1 MTTTLMLLLLV
12 CLLICVSVTQ
22 AWAPLSQK
30 NHQQVQQMPPTPK
43 RMPIASSR
51 RDMLQQSTTTALIA
65 AATATAFQPPQPAM
79 AVTDSITL
87 RQQKEKSLNLP
98 NAELQQRIRSD
109 LEDKQFLVTGNIS
122 RELYDESATFTDEID
137 TYGLE
142 QWMKGTSTLF
152 VAAKSHVDL
161 EDGSL
166 QVSDKAVTFRFSEYL
181 CFNIP
186 LLLPTV
192 YLSGKVIL
200 ERSPTTG
207 LITSYKE
214 QWDQDVNTVLK
225 SAKLFS

>member
-1 MTTTLMLLLLV
+1 MRSLLTLLFVAINLP
-12 CLLICVSVTQ
+12 TAQ
-22 AWAPLSQK
+22 AWTPQNQHISTS
-30 NHQQVQQMPPTPK
+30 PPT
-43 RMPIASSR
+43 AATSSR
-51 RDMLQQSTTTALIA
+51 RDVLQHSTTAALIA
-65 AATATAFQPPQPAM
+65 AATVTAFVPSQPATA
-79 AVTDSITL
+79 VVDSTTL
-87 RQQKEKSLNLP
+87 KKATNLP
-98 NAELQQRIRSD
+98 NADLQQRILSD
-109 LEDKQFLVTGNIS
+109 LVDKQFLVTGQIS
-122 RELYDESATFTDEID
+122 RELYDETATFTDEID
-137 TYGLE
+137 TYGLD
-142 QWMKGTSTLF
+142 QWVKGTSNLF

-161 EDGSL
+161 EEGSL
-166 QVSDKAVTFRFSEYL
+166 QVSNSAVTFRFSEYL